1 LISRLVTRNFFS
13 LFLSNVVGQLFTLWA
28 FVRIAAVFGP
38 DGFGKF
44 SFAQVV
50 GLHFLYLAD
59 FGLQTLGTRTIAQE
73 KGSWTRHVADLTV
86 LRVIL
91 SCCAFAL
98 LVLFAIFLPKPG
110 DVKTLVI
117 IFGLALFPFAVLFE
131 WVFLGLE
138 KMEVVG
144 IGRILKG
151 MLFAGLV
158 YWCVDTPDHLNE
170 AAGAYVAGM
179 TMAAAVLLVLF
190 IRKYGFVVTK
200 PDSALL
206 RRTLWA
212 AIPLAAGSLIA
223 QVNFNFGT
231 LALGFFLPDEVVGLY
246 SAAYKIV
253 VFLLAF
259 AVVAAANAVFPLMAK
274 SYKTSTTLFGGSLK
288 KLLRLFVFVA
298 IPIGVG
304 SSVLASKIMGLL
316 YSPAYQGGVIVLQ
329 LSIWVVV
336 IAIYRVIFENALI
349 VSSSQR
355 RYFTGYILAGTS
367 TVLGNLL
374 LIPLLGMIAPAIV
387 GILSEVILLTV
398 FVASCR
404 HIRLEF
410 LLRMT
415 VGPLLAAILMG
426 IFLAFLPG
434 NVFVAVGL
442 GILVYC
448 VLLLLFRCITFGEV
462 AGYMRALAQ

>member
-1 LISRLVTRNFFS
+1 LISKVITRNFFS

-28 FVRIAAVFGP
+28 FVRIASVFGP

-73 KGSWTRHVADLTV
+73 RGSWTKHVGDITL
-86 LRVIL
+86 LRIIL
-91 SCCAFAL
+91 SGCCFAL
-98 LVLFAIFLPKPG
+98 LVVFTLFLPKPG
-110 DVKTLVI
+110 DVRTLVI
-117 IFGLALFPFAVLFE
+117 IFGLSLFPFAVLFE

-138 KMEVVG
+138 KMEIVG
-144 IGRILKG
+144 LGRILKG

-158 YWCVDTPDHLNE
+158 YWCVDTPDHLNR
-170 AAGAYVAGM
+170 AAGSYVAGM
-179 TMAAAVLLVLF
+179 AVAAAVLLVVYL
-190 IRKYGFVVTK
+190 RKYGFVVAAPHGINLK
-200 PDSALL
+200 RALI
-206 RRTLWA
+206 A
-212 AIPLAAGSLIA
+212 AVPLAVGSLIA

-231 LALGFFLPDEVVGLY
+231 LALGLFLPDDVVGLY

-288 KLLRLFVFVA
+288 KMLRLFVFIA

-304 SSVLASKIMGLL
+304 STVLASRIMSFL
-316 YSPAYQGGVIVLQ
+316 YSPAFQGGVIVLQ
-329 LSIWVVV
+329 LSIWIVV

-355 RYFTGYILAGTS
+355 RYFTGYILAGVS

-374 LIPLLGMIAPAIV
+374 LIPILGMIAPAVV
-387 GILSEVILLTV
+387 GIFSEIVLLFV
-398 FVASCR
+398 FVTSCKHVR
-404 HIRLEF
+404 FAF
-410 LLRMT
+410 LLKMT
-415 VGPLLAAILMG
+415 MRPLLAAILMG
-426 IFLAFLPG
+426 LFLVVLPWG
-434 NVFVAVGL
+434 LFVAVGL
-442 GILVYC
+442 GTLVYC
-448 VLLLLFRCITFGEV
+448 ALLLLLRCITIAEV
-462 AGYMRALAQ
+462 VGYMRALAQ